1 MSGAPKAEAEH
12 IPEITPAM
20 VEAGVTA
27 FRRVYSDQWDE
38 AEPSFGLSEIVVR
51 EVLTAALSASSERG
65 GKCPEC

>member
-1 MSGAPKAEAEH
+1 MGTKPETED

-20 VEAGVTA
+20 IEAAVTA

-51 EVLTAALSASSERG
+51 EILIAALAASSERAE
-65 GKCPEC
+65 ECRGC